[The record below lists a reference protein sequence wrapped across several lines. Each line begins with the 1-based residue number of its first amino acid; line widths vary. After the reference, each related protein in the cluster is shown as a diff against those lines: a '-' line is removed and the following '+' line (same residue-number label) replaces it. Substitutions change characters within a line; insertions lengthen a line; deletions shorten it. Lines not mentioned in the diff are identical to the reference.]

1 MSLQNYLRAV
11 DEAWNDYD
19 GDALATY
26 LSFQDHH
33 VTNPKLQVEN
43 PESQVEQN
51 LDNPIDEIGII
62 FFVSPTDLG
71 SLIGNFDSGFHSS
84 VEI

>member
-51 LDNPIDEIGII
+51 LDNPIDEIGNTFVLLVLLI
-62 FFVSPTDLG
+62 F
-71 SLIGNFDSGFHSS
+71 S
-84 VEI
+84 VKSM

>member
-51 LDNPIDEIGII
+51 LDNPIDEIGNI
-62 FFVSPTDLG
+62 FVS
-71 SLIGNFDSGFHSS
+71 LIFYVKSIYCLLQWPH
-84 VEI
+84 I

>member
-51 LDNPIDEIGII
+51 LDNPIDEIGNI
-62 FFVSPTDLG
+62 FVSLRFYVKSIY
-71 SLIGNFDSGFHSS
+71 SLLQWLRI
-84 VEI
+84 